1 MPNWKVNGPDF
12 VQGFWLNNFKSI
24 RKVLGRNLQKYL
36 ENKGRIILMQK
47 DKENGKAAS
56 NYRPTTCLPL
66 V

>member
-1 MPNWKVNGPDF
+1 MPNWKVNVSDF
-12 VQGFWLNNFKSI
+12 VHGFWLNNFKSI
-24 RKVLGRNLQKYL
+24 RKVLGRNLKKYL
-36 ENKGRIILMQK
+36 ENKRRIILMQM